1 MSVQSEL
8 GLGVNLDAH
17 IVEAWPCW
25 AARQPALARVE
36 DPRRLREWLRD
47 ADPAAADDVVY
58 GIAWW
63 ASTEGGHDRNAALV
77 LAWLLVPGAAF
88 LARKLWTLTDEI
100 DHMVAA
106 ELWLLVCTFP
116 LQRRKVIKNVMWD
129 LRVNVLAACEAPAT
143 VARRDPLWRSVVAS
157 LDSDLAAALPDVRD
171 PSAWEELAGVLEW
184 ACDHHVIA
192 DADRQL
198 VLLVVKACQ
207 DLRWRQ
213 SPHHGLLG
221 NDATAEVASL
231 LGVCDRTVRRRF
243 QRTLRALRAAAP
255 AYTRAA

>member
-1 MSVQSEL
+1 MIPFRCVHPQRKGQIMSVQSEL

-116 LQRRKVIKNVMWD
+116 LHRRQVTVQRGDRG
-129 LRVNVLAACEAPAT
+129 PAG
-143 VARRDPLWRSVVAS
+143 PVVACGG
-157 LDSDLAAALPDVRD
+157 R
-171 PSAWEELAGVLEW
+171 LAG
-184 ACDHHVIA
+184 
-192 DADRQL
+192 Q
-198 VLLVVKACQ
+198 
-207 DLRWRQ
+207 
-213 SPHHGLLG
+213 
-221 NDATAEVASL
+221 
-231 LGVCDRTVRRRF
+231 
-243 QRTLRALRAAAP
+243 
-255 AYTRAA
+255 